1 VSSNTVLLKDK
12 FERGLS
18 QLPYLWRGL
27 GLIWKAA
34 PGWSLAWLV
43 LLVFQGM
50 LPVATVNLTRLLVDS
65 LVAVT
70 QKGSSWENLR
80 SVLLLAG
87 LMGLVLLVGESLRG
101 LVGLIRT
108 VQSESVQDHVSGLI
122 HAKSAEIDLAF
133 YDSPDYYDH
142 LHRARTG
149 AAYRSLGLLESIG
162 ALLQNGITLVAMA
175 FVLLP
180 YGAWLP
186 LALLISTIPAFLVV
200 LQHRLRLHHWTVKNT
215 PLERRAWYYDW
226 LLTTR
231 ENAAEIRLFQL
242 GDYIQD
248 AYRRLR
254 ARLRG
259 ERQKL
264 ARQQGLAELG
274 AGVLALLVT
283 GLAMAWMIWR
293 LTQGESTLGDL
304 ALFYSAFNQGQGL
317 MRSFMENMGEIYTNS
332 FFLSDLFEF
341 LTLERQLVEPPVPL
355 PVPRTLDKGL
365 SFENVTFYY
374 PGSQRPALRNFNLE
388 VQPGQVAAIVGANG
402 AGKSTLI
409 KLLCRF
415 YDPNEGLVTLDGVDL
430 RKFSTDDLRAN
441 ITILFQEPVN
451 YNDTAAENIGMGNL
465 TALEDRERIE
475 AAARSAGADE
485 PILRLP
491 QGYDTLL
498 GKWFQGGVDL
508 SVGEW
513 QRIALARAFMRQA
526 ALIVLDEPTSAMD
539 PWAETDWLER
549 FRRLASGRTAVLI
562 THRFTTAAYA
572 DVIHVMEAGRII
584 ESGRHDELLA
594 KGGRYAQSWH
604 AQMRRWLEASNPVR
618 SGEASA

>member
-1 VSSNTVLLKDK
+1 MFANSDLIRDK
-12 FERGLS
+12 FKRGVS

-34 PGWSLAWLV
+34 PGWSSAWLV
-43 LLVFQGM
+43 LLVFQGL

-65 LVAVT
+65 LVTVT

-80 SVLLLAG
+80 PVILLAG
-87 LMGLVLLVGESLRG
+87 LMGIVLLASESLRG

-108 VQSESVQDHVSGLI
+108 VQSDSVQDYVSGLI

-133 YDSPDYYDH
+133 YDSPDYYDQ

-149 AAYRSLGLLESIG
+149 AAYRSLGLLESTG

-186 LALLISTIPAFLVV
+186 LALLVSTIPAFLVV
-200 LQHRLRLHHWTVKNT
+200 LQHRLRLHYWTVKNT

-231 ENAAEIRLFQL
+231 ETAAEVRLFQL
-242 GDYIQD
+242 GDYIRQ
-248 AYRRLR
+248 AYRQLR

-293 LTQGESTLGDL
+293 LVQGESTLGDL

-317 MRSFMENMGEIYTNS
+317 MRAFMENMGEIYSNS

-341 LTLERQLVEPPVPL
+341 LTLERQLVDPPVPL
-355 PVPRTLDKGL
+355 PMPKTLDKGL

-374 PGSQRPALRNFNLE
+374 PGSQRPALCNFNLD

-415 YDPNEGLVTLDGVDL
+415 YDPNEGRLALDGVDL
-430 RKFSTDDLRAN
+430 RMFSTADLRAN
-441 ITILFQEPVN
+441 ITVLFQEPVN
-451 YNDTAAENIGMGNL
+451 YNDTASENIGIGNL
-465 TALEDRERIE
+465 SALNDKQRIIS
-475 AAARSAGADE
+475 AAQAAGADE
-485 PILRLP
+485 PIERLP
-491 QGYDTLL
+491 RSYDTLL

-526 ALIVLDEPTSAMD
+526 GLIVLDEPTSAMD

-549 FRRLASGRTAVLI
+549 FRRLASGRTAILI

-572 DVIHVMEAGRII
+572 DVIHVMEAGTII
-584 ESGRHDELLA
+584 ESGHHHELLA
-594 KGGRYAQSWH
+594 KGGRYAQSWQ
-604 AQMRRWLEASNPVR
+604 AQMRRWLEASRPAKD
-618 SGEASA
+618 GEVTA

>member
-1 VSSNTVLLKDK
+1 LKEK
-12 FERGLS
+12 FVRGFN

-27 GLIWKAA
+27 GLIWGAA
-34 PGWSLAWLV
+34 PGWSLAWIV
-43 LLVFQGM
+43 LLVLQGL

-70 QKGSSWENLR
+70 QKDNSWENLR
-80 SVLLLAG
+80 PVLLLAG
-87 LMGLVLLVGESLRG
+87 LMGLVLLLGASLRG
-101 LVGLIRT
+101 LLGLIRT
-108 VQSESVQDHVSGLI
+108 VQSDSVQDYVSGLI

-133 YDSPDYYDH
+133 YDSPDYYDQ

-149 AAYRSLGLLESIG
+149 AAYRSLGLLESTG

-186 LALLISTIPAFLVV
+186 LALLFSTIPAFIVV
-200 LQHRLRLHHWTVKNT
+200 LQHRLRLHNWTVKNT

-231 ENAAEIRLFQL
+231 ETAAEVRLFQL
-242 GDYIQD
+242 GDYIQQ
-248 AYRRLR
+248 AYRQLR

-259 ERQKL
+259 ERQRL

-274 AGVLALLVT
+274 TGFLALLVT

-293 LTQGESTLGDL
+293 LIQGETTLGDL

-317 MRSFMENMGEIYTNS
+317 MRTFMENMGEIYSNS

-341 LTLERQLVEPPVPL
+341 LTLERQLVDPAVPI
-355 PVPRTLDKGL
+355 PMPQSLDKGL
-365 SFENVTFYY
+365 SFEDVTFYY
-374 PGSQRPALRNFNLE
+374 PGSQRPALSNFNLR

-415 YDPNEGLVTLDGVDL
+415 YDPSAGLVTLDGVDL
-430 RKFSTDDLRAN
+430 RRFSVDDLRAS
-441 ITILFQEPVN
+441 ITVLFQEPVN

-465 TALEDRERIE
+465 AALEDRQRIE
-475 AAARSAGADE
+475 AAAQSAGADE

-549 FRRLASGRTAVLI
+549 FRRLAAGRTAILI

-584 ESGRHDELLA
+584 ESGGHHELLA
-594 KGGRYAQSWH
+594 MSGRYAKSWQ
-604 AQMRRWLEASNPVR
+604 AQMQRWLESSHTARAGGP
-618 SGEASA
+618 GA